1 MLVLSAGH
9 GRVARAIAGAL
20 VQVPLPKRLGLVK
33 LAAASGFPAQFDLA
47 TPGLATPGDRAR
59 LLDGA
64 SELVLVP
71 TFDPR
76 VVEQQ
81 AALAAIAPACG
92 VRAIHFVSTAGA
104 DARSP
109 VTLLR
114 WLGLIERAIVATG
127 LPHTIL
133 HCTPYMQSIPLFLRR
148 GAQGWRLVG
157 PFRDAAFAW
166 LDAADAGAALARRI
180 ASPRADASMVCQLSG
195 PEAVPF
201 ERVAGL
207 LAERLQEP
215 VRYVDV
221 CLPEAVG
228 LLEANGIPPALVRA
242 LTEYW
247 DFLVSGVVEAGCCD
261 GGERLLGRAPRALA
275 DYLRGFATELRSAA

>member
-9 GRVARAIAGAL
+9 GRVAQAIAAAL
-20 VQVPLPKRLGLVK
+20 ASTPLPKRLGLVK
-33 LAAASGFPAQFDLA
+33 PAPAAGFPAEFELA
-47 TPGLATPGDRAR
+47 APGLATPGERAR
-59 LLDGA
+59 LLEGA
-64 SELVLVP
+64 SDLVLVP
-71 TFDPR
+71 IFDPR

-81 AALAAIAPACG
+81 AALVGIAQASG
-92 VRAIHFVSTAGA
+92 VRRVHFVSTAGA

-133 HCTPYMQSIPLFLRR
+133 RCTPYMQSIALFLRR
-148 GAQGWRLVG
+148 SAPGWRLVG

-166 LDAADAGAALARRI
+166 LDAADAGTVLARRI
-180 ASPRADASMVCQLSG
+180 AAGADASMVCQLSG

-201 ERVAGL
+201 ERVAAL
-207 LAERLQEP
+207 LSERLQEP

-221 CLPEAVG
+221 CMPEAVG

-261 GGERLLGRAPRALA
+261 SAERLLGRAPSALA
-275 DYLRGFATELRSAA
+275 DYLQGFAAELRSAA

>member
-9 GRVARAIAGAL
+9 GRVAQAIAAAL
-20 VQVPLPKRLGLVK
+20 APAPLPKRLGLVK
-33 LAAASGFPAQFDLA
+33 AAPAAGFPPEFQLAAQGLT
-47 TPGLATPGDRAR
+47 TPGERAR
-59 LLDGA
+59 LLEGA
-64 SELVLVP
+64 SDLVLVP
-71 TFDPR
+71 IFDAR
-76 VVEQQ
+76 AVEQQ
-81 AALAAIAPACG
+81 AALAGIAQASG
-92 VRAIHFVSTAGA
+92 VSRIHLVSTAGA

-114 WLGLIERAIVATG
+114 WLGMIERAIVATG

-133 HCTPYMQSIPLFLRR
+133 RCTPYMQSIALFLRR
-148 GAQGWRLVG
+148 GAPGWRLVG

-166 LDAADAGAALARRI
+166 LDAADAGAVLARRI
-180 ASPRADASMVCQLSG
+180 AAGADAPMVCQFSG

-201 ERVAGL
+201 ERVAAL
-207 LAERLQEP
+207 LSERLQEP

-221 CLPEAVG
+221 CMPEAVG
-228 LLEANGIPPALVRA
+228 LLEANGVPPALVRA

-261 GGERLLGRAPRALA
+261 SAERLLGRAPRALA
-275 DYLRGFATELRSAA
+275 DYLHGFAAELRSAA

>member
-1 MLVLSAGH
+1 MLVLSGGH
-9 GRVARAIAGAL
+9 GRVAQAIAAAL
-20 VQVPLPKRLGLVK
+20 APAPLPKRLGLVK
-33 LAAASGFPAQFDLA
+33 PAPAAGFPPEFELAA
-47 TPGLATPGDRAR
+47 PGLATPGERAR
-59 LLDGA
+59 LLEGA
-64 SELVLVP
+64 SDLVLVP
-71 TFDPR
+71 IFDPR

-81 AALAAIAPACG
+81 AALAGIAQASG
-92 VRAIHFVSTAGA
+92 VRRIHFVSTAGA

-133 HCTPYMQSIPLFLRR
+133 RCTPYMQSIALFLRR
-148 GAQGWRLVG
+148 SAPGWRLVG

-166 LDAADAGAALARRI
+166 LDAADAGTVLARRI
-180 ASPRADASMVCQLSG
+180 AGGADAPMTCQLSG

-201 ERVAGL
+201 ERVAAL
-207 LAERLQEP
+207 LSDRLQEP

-221 CLPEAVG
+221 CMPEAVG

-247 DFLVSGVVEAGCCD
+247 DFLVSGVVHAGCCD
-261 GGERLLGRAPRALA
+261 SAERLLGRAPTALA
-275 DYLRGFATELRSAA
+275 DYLQGFAAALRSAA